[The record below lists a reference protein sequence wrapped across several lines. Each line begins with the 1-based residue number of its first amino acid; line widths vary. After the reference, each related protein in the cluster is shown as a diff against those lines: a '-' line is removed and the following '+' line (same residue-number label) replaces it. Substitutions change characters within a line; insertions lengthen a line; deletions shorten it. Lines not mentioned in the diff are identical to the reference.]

1 MIAFGKL
8 AMATVILASGAT
20 IAKAQS
26 EFPTRTIR
34 FIVPFPPGGG
44 NDILARVIAAKLS
57 ASFKQP
63 VIVENRPGAGGNI
76 GADIVAQSTPD
87 GHTVLLGTNTLAIN
101 PHIQKSVP
109 FDVRKDLV
117 SVARLAS
124 TPFVLAVP
132 AKSPIMNVADLVAAA
147 KARPGRITYASV
159 GIGTPHHLGM
169 ELLKIQMKVDL
180 THVPYK
186 GSVAA
191 LSDLSAGEVQSMLV
205 TINSALPFVNRKEI
219 RVLGVA
225 EQERLPSLPNI
236 PTLRESGVPEFEVTA
251 WYGLMVRAGTPP
263 PVVRKLSEASLD
275 ALRQPD
281 AIEQLQTAGFVLTPG
296 GADQMQQVLLQ
307 ELDKWAVVVREARI
321 LPE

>member
-1 MIAFGKL
+1 
-8 AMATVILASGAT
+8 
-20 IAKAQS
+20 
-26 EFPTRTIR
+26 
-34 FIVPFPPGGG
+34 
-44 NDILARVIAAKLS
+44 
-57 ASFKQP
+57 
-63 VIVENRPGAGGNI
+63 
-76 GADIVAQSTPD
+76 
-87 GHTVLLGTNTLAIN
+87 
-101 PHIQKSVP
+101 
-109 FDVRKDLV
+109 
-117 SVARLAS
+117 
-124 TPFVLAVP
+124 
-132 AKSPIMNVADLVAAA
+132 MNVADLVAAA
-147 KARPGRITYASV
+147 QARPGRITYASV

>member
-1 MIAFGKL
+1 MSAYMEVGMS
-8 AMATVILASGAT
+8 AVT
-20 IAKAQS
+20 
-26 EFPTRTIR
+26 
-34 FIVPFPPGGG
+34 
-44 NDILARVIAAKLS
+44 AA
-57 ASFKQP
+57 
-63 VIVENRPGAGGNI
+63 
-76 GADIVAQSTPD
+76 
-87 GHTVLLGTNTLAIN
+87 
-101 PHIQKSVP
+101 QKSVP